1 MIFNK
6 QEKAHAKGDVDAS
19 NIIGKGTMVE
29 GHIHTTGNMRIEGNV
44 KGNITTKAK
53 LVLGN
58 TAHVEGGVEAQN
70 CEIAGK
76 LHGDSRIEAL
86 LTLKATA
93 VVVGNI
99 LTGKLVLEEGAHFN
113 GKCEMIHHKPAEST
127 VNTLPGRVLKS
138 LEEKK

>member
-6 QEKAHAKGDVDAS
+6 KEKVYEKGDIDAS
-19 NIIGKGTMVE
+19 NIIGKGTTVE
-29 GHIHTTGNMRIEGNV
+29 GNTHTTGNMRIEGSI

-58 TAHVEGGVEAQN
+58 TAHVEGNVEAQN
-70 CEIAGK
+70 CEVAGK
-76 LHGDSRIEAL
+76 LHGNSQVEAL

-99 LTGKLVLEEGAHFN
+99 LAGKLVLEEGARFN
-113 GKCEMIHHKPAEST
+113 GKCEMIHHKPAEGT
-127 VNTLPGRVLKS
+127 ANTLPGRVLKG